1 MKRLAALLLP
11 ILLLLTGCGEAAVS
25 SPSPP
30 AAPTPVS
37 TPSPTPSPT
46 VSPPPADDTL
56 VAVSDY
62 IPGIVVDLKYASTDN
77 FTGKAIYDFT
87 EARLRYGTVKKL
99 LAAQEKLT
107 AEGYALEIWDA
118 YRPAS
123 AQQALWNARPDPV
136 YVADPATGGSNHTR
150 GNTVDVTLVTADGG
164 AVEMPSAFDDAS
176 PAADRDYSD
185 VSAAARQDARLLESM
200 MTECG
205 FAGYSGEW
213 WHYADTD
220 VYPMI
225 ADGTS

>member
-37 TPSPTPSPT
+37 TPVPT

-62 IPGIVVDLKYASTDN
+62 IPDIVVDLKYAGTDN
-77 FTGKAIYDFT
+77 FTGKVIYDFT

-99 LAAQEKLT
+99 LAAQERLT
-107 AEGYALEIWDA
+107 SEGYALEIWDA

-176 PAADRDYSD
+176 SAADRDYSD
-185 VSAAARQDARLLESM
+185 VSAAARQDAQLLESV

-225 ADGTS
+225 ADGIS

>member
-62 IPGIVVDLKYASTDN
+62 IPGIVVDLKYAGTDN

-176 PAADRDYSD
+176 SAADRDYSD
-185 VSAAARQDARLLESM
+185 VSAAARQDAQLLESV

-205 FAGYSGEW
+205 FSGYSVEW

-225 ADGTS
+225 AD